1 MGDAGLTVAMQG
13 NPRCRLRSVVI
24 IHEHF
29 RFQLAGGGMNLDSPP
44 PKWMR
49 ALPRLHTQLPGFI
62 GKGSLFEVLE
72 ILEELQTAGTEKYK
86 SEM

>member
-29 RFQLAGGGMNLDSPP
+29 RFQLAGGHELGFSATEMDE
-44 PKWMR
+44 

-62 GKGSLFEVLE
+62 GKRSLFEVLE